1 MVPSAISWSL
11 RLGSPRH
18 QGVSEFVYFFAEN
31 TKITTKTT
39 RLNKLY
45 FSHAR
50 IDINYIEEILV
61 YLYRVLKILEEKKFE
76 LILN

>member
-1 MVPSAISWSL
+1 LPVPFQGMVHEGQNG
-11 RLGSPRH
+11 LGASIEFQVVESRQQTAH

-61 YLYRVLKILEEKKFE
+61 
-76 LILN
+76 